1 MNDTP
6 RTDEVAEGFWYS
18 EMLNHAEQLERELAE
33 AKKQIDGLNHALSN
47 ASVIYD
53 VAVKQRD
60 ALAVALQSL
69 RSCIHD
75 TRGKDAYEAVKNAD
89 EALQSLAP
97 KSQ

>member
-1 MNDTP
+1 MSDTP

-60 ALAVALQSL
+60 ALAEALRKVINEDGTPMSIDRATKTLQSL
-69 RSCIHD
+69 
-75 TRGKDAYEAVKNAD
+75 T
-89 EALQSLAP
+89 P